1 MNASI
6 PGSGH
11 NHPPRDWLDVLRGL
25 VRKLRGVYQEIVRA
39 LLRLVTTE
47 TLCRR
52 VDAQLAEDARMVE
65 LHPALND
72 EDQHAVARAAA
83 IARGDV
89 P

>member
-65 LHPALND
+65 LHPVLSDD
-72 EDQHAVARAAA
+72 EARAVGRARM